1 MMPENNG
8 LALSSIIAPAYRE
21 FWNNFQTYRL
31 IKGSKGSG
39 KSWAVSAW
47 HIYWMMRNPE
57 ANVLVVRQTYTS
69 MQDSVYAELVKAV
82 DRLGVSQFWKAKV
95 DPLRLEYLPTHQM
108 IIFKGLDD
116 SMKIASINVAHG
128 ELCWVWFEEATDI
141 SSWDEF
147 TRVTMSIRP
156 QKLPRMFTLTFNP
169 WSAHHWIKK
178 AFFDTR
184 RPDTFLLTTTYKDN
198 PGLSEDIIREY
209 DILRKVNPALA
220 RVVCDGEWGISEG
233 LIYSNWDESDFDIR
247 ALMAERPHLQFSYGL
262 DFGYATSYTAFIAA
276 AYDMNT
282 REIFVFDEWY
292 SRGVNNLDIIKVI
305 TEMGYGKETIFADSA
320 EPKSINEL
328 RQGAYLPLA
337 DENGNRILN
346 KDGQPVLQWMCLPNV
361 SPVMKG
367 ADSVRNGI
375 QVLHQF
381 RIHISRFCPR
391 FKEEMANYRY
401 EVNRLGETTD
411 KPCKEFDHGP
421 DALRYSAV
429 RFFNK
434 GRGLV
439 VEAKG
444 DDASSTIGYK
454 TSSRRVYSTY
464 EGELSDYAV
473 SDVPRLP
480 AKSTR
485 VFSTSE

>member
-1 MMPENNG
+1 MTESKG
-8 LALSSIIAPAYRE
+8 LPLSSIIAPAYRKL
-21 FWNNFQTYRL
+21 WNDFSSYRVVM
-31 IKGSKGSG
+31 GSKGSG

-69 MQDSVYAELVKAV
+69 IKDSVYAELIKAIG
-82 DRLGVSQFWKAKV
+82 RLGVSQFWKPKI
-95 DPLRLEYLPTHQM
+95 DPLELEYLPTHQK

-116 SMKIASINVAHG
+116 SMKIASINVPYG
-128 ELCWVWFEEATDI
+128 ELCWAWFEEATDI
-141 SSWDEF
+141 NSWDEF

-156 QKLPRMFTLTFNP
+156 QKLPRIFTLTFNP

-178 AFFDTR
+178 AFFDTPR
-184 RPDTFLLTTTYKDN
+184 SDTYILKTTYKDN
-198 PGLSEDIIREY
+198 PGLTEDVIKDYEM
-209 DILRKVNPALA
+209 LRVVNPALA

-233 LIYSNWDESDFDIR
+233 LIYSNWDEKDFDIR
-247 ALMAERPHLQFSYGL
+247 VLMAERPHLQFSYGL

-328 RQGAYLPLA
+328 RQGAYLPLT
-337 DENGNRILN
+337 DEKGNRVLN
-346 KDGQPVLQWMCLPNV
+346 KEGKPVLQWMCLPNV

-381 RIHISRFCPR
+381 RIHVSQFCPR

-401 EVNRLGETTD
+401 ETNRLGETTD

-444 DDASSTIGYK
+444 DDSGPTTSYK

-464 EGELSDYAV
+464 EGEIEEYTV
-473 SDVPRLP
+473 SDAPGLP
-480 AKSTR
+480 TKSTR